1 MLATQDTHSFTDI
14 LLDEFNNFSK
24 AAEPLL
30 HIHSETAYQKALDT
44 LDDLFDRATDSPDD
58 PLNPLIDMLSNA
70 ITQYEDSLPAVQ
82 KMDKRIEDMDAGL
95 STLRTLMS
103 QYGLSGSDFENEIGK
118 RAYVSQI
125 LSGSRKLSKDH
136 IKKLSDRF
144 SVSPS
149 LFF

>member
-1 MLATQDTHSFTDI
+1 MLANHDTHSFTDI

-24 AAEPLL
+24 TAEPLL

-44 LDDLFDRATDSPDD
+44 LDNLFEKASDNPDD

-70 ITQYEDSLPAVQ
+70 ISRYEDSLPEVQ
-82 KMDKRIEDMDAGL
+82 MMDKRIDDMDAGI
-95 STLRTLMS
+95 SMLRTLMS
-103 QYGLSGSDFENEIGK
+103 QYGLSGSDFEHEIGK

-144 SVSPS
+144 NISPA

>member
-1 MLATQDTHSFTDI
+1 MLATQDTNSFTET
-14 LLDEFNNFSK
+14 LLNEFNRFSK

-30 HIHSETAYQKALDT
+30 HIHGESAYQKALDT
-44 LDDLFDRATDSPDD
+44 LDDLFDRTTDSTDD
-58 PLNPLIDMLSNA
+58 PLNPLIDMFSNA
-70 ITQYEDSLPAVQ
+70 ITRYEESLPEIHR
-82 KMDKRIEDMDAGL
+82 MDKRIENMDAGL
-95 STLRTLMS
+95 SMLRTLMS
-103 QYGLSGSDFENEIGK
+103 QPGLSGADFENEIGK

-136 IKKLSDRF
+136 IKNLSDRF

>member
-1 MLATQDTHSFTDI
+1 MLATQGTHSFTDT
-14 LLDEFNNFSK
+14 LLDKFNRFSK

-30 HIHSETAYQKALDT
+30 HIHSESAYKKALDA
-44 LDDLFDRATDSPDD
+44 LDDLFDRTTDSPDD
-58 PLNPLIDMLSNA
+58 HLNHLIDMVSNA
-70 ITQYEDSLPAVQ
+70 ITRYEDSLPEIHM
-82 KMDKRIEDMDAGL
+82 MDKRIEDMDAGL
-95 STLRTLMS
+95 SMLRTLMS
-103 QYGLSGSDFENEIGK
+103 QHGLSGADFENEIGK

-136 IKKLSDRF
+136 IKNLSDRF